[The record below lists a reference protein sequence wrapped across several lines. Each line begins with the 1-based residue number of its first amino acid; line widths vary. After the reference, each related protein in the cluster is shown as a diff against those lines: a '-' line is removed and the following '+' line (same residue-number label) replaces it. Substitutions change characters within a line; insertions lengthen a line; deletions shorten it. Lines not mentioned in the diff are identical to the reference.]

1 MTAIRRPAAVTRA
14 ATSVSASTATRSTDT
29 PRADD
34 SNAVCT
40 RASHGA
46 AAAIYDPGLER
57 SPTTTSTPGGRDAS
71 EAVLECRTSVVT
83 RWPART
89 KASRTA
95 DPT

>member
-71 EAVLECRTSVVT
+71 DAVHD
-83 RWPART
+83 
-89 KASRTA
+89 TA
-95 DPT
+95 VHKNATFRGYVIGKRKL